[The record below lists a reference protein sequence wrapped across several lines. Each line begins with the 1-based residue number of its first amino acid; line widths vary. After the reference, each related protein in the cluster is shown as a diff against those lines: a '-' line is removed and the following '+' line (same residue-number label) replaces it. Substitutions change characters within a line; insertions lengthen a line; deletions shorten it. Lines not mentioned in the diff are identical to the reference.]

1 MFYVPRIVRR
11 ENNCSSYAS
20 LRLFMVLVLAVA
32 GGSRPKNVT
41 DEIFTTI
48 IPTTDLNV
56 VDKMIDIFV
65 TKDDNLTT
73 RPQDHLRVLSNI
85 VQIEFENETPV
96 HISNEF
102 NKSEPV
108 VVVRDSP
115 PIQARQ
121 ILISPFLII
130 TSLISLTFNFLAL
143 IFTLIMYTKYPRF
156 VRYPVSQKESHIYV
170 APTQSYNES
179 QSLTS
184 SCE

>member
-1 MFYVPRIVRR
+1 MCNVPRNVRR

-20 LRLFMVLVLAVA
+20 LRFFMGLVLAVA
-32 GGSRPKNVT
+32 GGSRPKNST
-41 DEIFTTI
+41 QEITTTI
-48 IPTTDLNV
+48 LPTTEFNV
-56 VDKMIDIFV
+56 EKIIDIF
-65 TKDDNLTT
+65 TKDENLTT

-115 PIQARQ
+115 PIQTRQ
-121 ILISPFLII
+121 ILISPFLIV
-130 TSLISLTFNFLAL
+130 TSLISLTFNFFAL
-143 IFTLIMYTKYPRF
+143 IFTLIMYTKYPRY
-156 VRYPVSQKESHIYV
+156 VRYPESQKESHIYV